1 MKSPLPKT
9 RGFTLIE
16 LLIVIGVILI
26 LAALA
31 MPAMNS
37 ARQKALMAKGVGNLR
52 DVTSSAISFMSEN
65 DGQWFYSSSERYRG
79 ADGSVP
85 WPTQLSYY
93 IEGTAVPANNADWKL
108 AKQLQD
114 PLQPPDKTT
123 GRPLLGFAPLFGFY
137 GYTQNYAPWVFGR
150 DQYSRVLNVSRPGS
164 QIFFADMRK
173 TSSSDPMDN
182 IQNYGQGGSVWN
194 WFWSNPTT
202 AMGDWTHDKKTNYG
216 NNNNDIDFKRGG
228 GKAKVSFLDGHVE
241 VVTPKTL
248 TQRMVD
254 PACNR
259 PM

>member
-16 LLIVIGVILI
+16 LLIVIAIILI

-31 MPAMNS
+31 IPAMNS

-65 DGQWFYSSSERYRG
+65 DGQWFYDENRRYKG
-79 ADGSVP
+79 GDASVP
-85 WPTQLSYY
+85 WTIQLSYY
-93 IEGTAVPANNADWKL
+93 IEGTSVPPNNKDWKL

-114 PLQPPDKTT
+114 PLQPPEKKT
-123 GRPLLGFAPLFGFY
+123 GKVLLGFAPLRGFFGNTDTFGEWIY
-137 GYTQNYAPWVFGR
+137 GR
-150 DQYSRVLNVSRPGS
+150 SQYNRVLNVARPGS
-164 QIFFADMRK
+164 QVFFADIRK
-173 TSSSDPMDN
+173 TTSTDPTDN
-182 IQNYGQGGSVWN
+182 LQSYGQGGSMWN
-194 WFWSNPTT
+194 WFWNSPST
-202 AMGDWTHDKKTNYG
+202 AMGDWTHDKKLNYG
-216 NNNNDIDFKRGG
+216 SNANDIDFKRGG

-241 VVTPKTL
+241 IVTPKTL